1 MDDSVAHVT
10 FEIIQE
16 TLCITCCITPN
27 NREKYI
33 RRERRFLFWT
43 CNETHFCGS
52 LAVVKMIARFKWL
65 AFRV

>member
-43 CNETHFCGS
+43 CNETP
-52 LAVVKMIARFKWL
+52 LLWL
-65 AFRV
+65 ARGC

>member
-43 CNETHFCGS
+43 CNETP
-52 LAVVKMIARFKWL
+52 LLWL
-65 AFRV
+65 ARGWPFVSE